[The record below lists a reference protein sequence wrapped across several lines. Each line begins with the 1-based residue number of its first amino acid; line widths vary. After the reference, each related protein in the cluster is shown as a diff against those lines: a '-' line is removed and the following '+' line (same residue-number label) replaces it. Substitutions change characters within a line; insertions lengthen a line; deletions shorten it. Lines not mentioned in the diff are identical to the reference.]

1 MAIASLKVKLT
12 QQTSTS
18 TGPCWFTLINA
29 YQVIEEEKLCEN
41 AEKMGKVL
49 FSELS
54 SLDPNIVPVVR
65 GKGLLGCLVVRPQGS
80 KM

>member
-1 MAIASLKVKLT
+1 M
-12 QQTSTS
+12 
-18 TGPCWFTLINA
+18 
-29 YQVIEEEKLCEN
+29 
-41 AEKMGKVL
+41 L

-80 KM
+80 KMNVTKSVLTVRAYFMLLNPIYCPLLNTVIWPVA